1 MVRLVLVWTFWV
13 SMAGLAYAYAGY
25 PLLLLALSRQR
36 GRPDGTAPSE
46 PAAWP
51 SVAVLIPAH
60 NERANIDAKLANTN
74 ALTYPGRLRVSF
86 ISDGSTDGTNERVR
100 AGADSRTTLIE
111 LTGRG
116 GKAAALNTALA
127 DTREDI
133 VVFSDAS
140 IMLAP
145 DAIERIVAPFAD
157 PKVGCVSGEDR
168 IAGGGGEG
176 LYGRYELYVRRRESA
191 LGSIVGAS
199 GSFYAQR
206 RELCEPFVPNLAP
219 DFWSV
224 LRVVERGYR
233 AVSEPLAVG
242 SMTHVSSMAEEFT
255 RKVRTLLRGMTT
267 LVRYAHLMNPFA
279 YGFFAVQL
287 LSHKLARWLVPFFLV
302 GALGASAALAS
313 VSPLFAVILAAQLIL
328 YGLAIAAHVGV
339 PAVSG
344 WRLSRVSYY
353 FTAVNVA
360 TLVAWIKYL
369 SGIRQ
374 EVWTPSQR

>member
-1 MVRLVLVWTFWV
+1 MVRLLASWTFWV
-13 SMAGLAYAYAGY
+13 SMAGLVYAYAGY
-25 PLLLLALSRQR
+25 PLLLLALPRR
-36 GRPDGTAPSE
+36 RARTDVGHT
-46 PAAWP
+46 AWP

-60 NERANIDAKLANTN
+60 NERANIDAKVANTN
-74 ALTYPGRLRVSF
+74 ALIYPGQLRVSF
-86 ISDGSTDGTNERVR
+86 ISDGSTDGTNERIR
-100 AGADSRTTLIE
+100 AGADARTTLVE

-116 GKAAALNTALA
+116 GKAAALNAALL
-127 DTREDI
+127 DTTEDI

-157 PKVGCVSGEDR
+157 PGIGCVSGEDR

-206 RELCEPFVPNLAP
+206 RALCEPFVPNLAP

-224 LRVVERGYR
+224 LQVVERGSR

-242 SMTHVSSMAEEFT
+242 TMTHLSSMSDEFT
-255 RKVRTLLRGMTT
+255 RKVRTLLRGITT
-267 LVRYAHLMNPFA
+267 LVRYAHLMNPFR

-287 LSHKLARWLVPFFLV
+287 LSHKLARWLVPFFLL
-302 GALGASAALAS
+302 GALLSSAVLAAWSTFFAVALA
-313 VSPLFAVILAAQLIL
+313 VQLLLYALAA
-328 YGLAIAAHVGV
+328 AAHVGLPV
-339 PAVSG
+339 VSD
-344 WRLSRVSYY
+344 WRLSRVAYY

-369 SGIRQ
+369 RGVRQ

>member
-1 MVRLVLVWTFWV
+1 MVPLFAAWTFWV
-13 SMAGLAYAYAGY
+13 SMVGLVYAYAGY
-25 PLLLLALSRQR
+25 PLLLLALPRR
-36 GRPDGTAPSE
+36 RAGTDAGRT
-46 PAAWP
+46 AWP

-60 NERANIDAKLANTN
+60 NERANIDAKVANTN
-74 ALTYPGRLRVSF
+74 ALIYPGQLRVSF

-100 AGADSRTTLIE
+100 AGADARTTLVE

-116 GKAAALNTALA
+116 GKAAALNAALL
-127 DTREDI
+127 DTTEDI

-157 PKVGCVSGEDR
+157 PGIGCVSGEDR

-206 RELCEPFVPNLAP
+206 RALCEPFVPNLAP

-224 LRVVERGYR
+224 LQVVERGYR

-242 SMTHVSSMAEEFT
+242 TMTHLSSMSDEFT
-255 RKVRTLLRGMTT
+255 RKVRTLLRGITT
-267 LVRYAHLMNPFA
+267 LVRYAHLMNPFR

-287 LSHKLARWLVPFFLV
+287 LSHKLARWLVPFFLL
-302 GALGASAALAS
+302 GALLSSAVLAVWS
-313 VSPLFAVILAAQLIL
+313 TFFAVALAAQLLL
-328 YGLAIAAHVGV
+328 YALAAAAHVDLPV
-339 PAVSG
+339 VSG
-344 WRLSRVSYY
+344 WRLSRVAYY

-369 SGIRQ
+369 RGVRQ